1 MLEIHN
7 ISLKLSKFE
16 LSSISLTVELGG
28 YCVILGRT
36 GSGKTLLLESI
47 AGRYLNITGDINF
60 NGQSFQN
67 LSPEDRNVGFV
78 YQHFELFSH
87 LTVFENIA
95 FPLKMRRTS
104 SFITQKTVAEIAE
117 LLGITHLLTQTIHNL
132 SGGEKQRVALARA
145 LIFKPKILLLDEP
158 TSALDYVTRHEMR
171 KVLRDIHQAYQPTII
186 HVTHDI
192 SEALSLVTQIG
203 VMKAGRLIHDYA
215 LTEEIKAAGESFLFE
230 QLK

>member
-1 MLEIHN
+1 MLKIHN
-7 ISLKLSKFE
+7 FSLKLPKFQ
-16 LSSISLTVELGG
+16 LDSISLIVKTGG

-47 AGRYLNITGDINF
+47 AGRYPNIEGDIGF
-60 NGQSFQN
+60 NGQSFKN
-67 LSPEDRNVGFV
+67 LASEDRNIGFV
-78 YQHFELFSH
+78 YQNFELFCH
-87 LTVFENIA
+87 LTVYENIA
-95 FPLKMRRTS
+95 FPLKMRRES
-104 SFITQKTVAEIAE
+104 SSITKKSVTEIAD
-117 LLGITHLLTQTIHNL
+117 LLGISHLLMHTIHHL

-192 SEALSLVTQIG
+192 SEALSLATQIG
-203 VMKAGRLIHDYA
+203 VMNRGRLMHAYE
-215 LTEEIKAAGESFLFE
+215 LTEEIKAEGESFLFE
-230 QLK
+230 QLR

>member
-1 MLEIHN
+1 MINIHN
-7 ISLKLSKFE
+7 LSLKLPKFE
-16 LSSISLTVELGG
+16 LSSISLTVESGG

-47 AGRYLNITGDINF
+47 AGRYSNVTGDIYF
-60 NGQSFQN
+60 NDQSFQN
-67 LSPEDRNVGFV
+67 LAPEARNMGFV

-95 FPLKMRRTS
+95 FPLKMRGEPS
-104 SFITQKTVAEIAE
+104 SFIQKSVTEITE
-117 LLGITHLLTQTIHNL
+117 LLGIQYLLTHTINYL

-145 LIFKPKILLLDEP
+145 LVFKPKILLLDEP

-171 KVLRDIHQAYQPTII
+171 QVLKEIHQAYQPTII

-192 SEALSLVTQIG
+192 NEALSLATQIC
-203 VMKAGRLIHDYA
+203 VMKSGRLIHSYD
-215 LTEEIKAAGESFLFE
+215 LTEEIKAEGESFLFE

>member
-7 ISLKLSKFE
+7 LSLKLPKFE
-16 LSSISLTVELGG
+16 LSSISLSVEAGG

-47 AGRYLNITGDINF
+47 AGRYQNVMGDINF
-60 NGQSFQN
+60 NGQSFKS
-67 LSPEDRNVGFV
+67 LAPEARNIGFV

-87 LTVFENIA
+87 FTVFENIA
-95 FPLKMRRTS
+95 FPLKMRRKS
-104 SFITQKTVAEIAE
+104 SSIIQKSVTEIAE
-117 LLGITHLLTQTIHNL
+117 LLGVSHLLSHTIHNL

-145 LIFKPKILLLDEP
+145 LVFKPKILLLDEP

-171 KVLRDIHQAYQPTII
+171 KVLRNIHQAYQPTIL

-192 SEALSLVTQIG
+192 NEALSLATQLG
-203 VMKAGRLIHDYA
+203 VMKAGRLIHDYE
-215 LTEEIKAAGESFLFE
+215 LTEEIKAEGESFLFE

>member
-7 ISLKLSKFE
+7 LSLKLPKFE
-16 LSSISLTVELGG
+16 LSSISLSVEVGG

-47 AGRYLNITGDINF
+47 AGRYPNVMGDINF
-60 NGQSFQN
+60 NGQSFNN
-67 LSPEDRNVGFV
+67 LAPEARNIGFV

-87 LTVFENIA
+87 LTVHENIA
-95 FPLKMRRTS
+95 FPLKMRRES
-104 SFITQKTVAEIAE
+104 SPMIQKSVTEIAE
-117 LLGITHLLTQTIHNL
+117 LLGISHLLTHTIHHL
-132 SGGEKQRVALARA
+132 SGGEKQRAALARA
-145 LIFKPKILLLDEP
+145 LVFKPKILLLDEP

-171 KVLRDIHQAYQPTII
+171 QVLKDIHQAYQPTII

-192 SEALSLVTQIG
+192 GEALSLATKIG
-203 VMKAGRLIHDYA
+203 VMKAGRLMHAYE
-215 LTEEIKAAGESFLFE
+215 LTEEIKSEGESFLFE

>member
-7 ISLKLSKFE
+7 LSLKLFKFQLDSISLKIES
-16 LSSISLTVELGG
+16 GG

-47 AGRYLNITGDINF
+47 AGRYSEATGDIHF
-60 NGQSFQN
+60 KGQSFQN
-67 LSPEDRNVGFV
+67 LSPEDRKIGFV

-87 LTVFENIA
+87 LNVFDNIA
-95 FPLKMRRTS
+95 FPLKMRRKPLS
-104 SFITQKTVAEIAE
+104 IIQKSVAEIAE
-117 LLGITHLLTQTIHNL
+117 LLGITYLLTHAIHNL

-145 LIFKPKILLLDEP
+145 LVSQPEILLLDEP

-171 KVLRDIHQAYQPTII
+171 QVLRDIHQAYQPTII

-192 SEALSLVTQIG
+192 SEALSLATQIG
-203 VMKAGRLIHDYA
+203 VMKRGQLIHAYV
-215 LTEEIKAAGESFLFE
+215 LTEEIKASGESFLFE

>member
-7 ISLKLSKFE
+7 LSLKLPKFE
-16 LSSISLTVELGG
+16 LSSISLSVEAGG

-47 AGRYLNITGDINF
+47 AGRYLNVAGDIIF
-60 NGQSFQN
+60 NGQSFQK
-67 LSPEDRNVGFV
+67 LAPEVRNIGFV

-95 FPLKMRRTS
+95 FPLKMRRES
-104 SFITQKTVAEIAE
+104 SSVIQKSVTEIAE
-117 LLGITHLLTQTIHNL
+117 LLGISHLLTHTIHNL

-145 LIFKPKILLLDEP
+145 LVFMPNILLLDEP

-171 KVLRDIHQAYQPTII
+171 KVLRDIHRAYQPTIL

-192 SEALSLVTQIG
+192 SEALSLATQMG
-203 VMKAGRLIHDYA
+203 VMKAGRLIHAYK
-215 LTEEIKAAGESFLFE
+215 LTEAIKAEGESFLFE